1 MLLTCDILGV
11 ILAGGAGRRM
21 FAGGDGD
28 KCLIDLAGRPVLA
41 YVIDRFSPQVSQLIL
56 NANGDAVRFARF
68 GLEVVADGDGS
79 RAGPLAGFKAAMA
92 FAETCDPRPQAILTA
107 TADAPFLP
115 LDLATRLAAAMRDD
129 RPAIAVSNGQRHPAT
144 GLWPLNLHLSVDEAL
159 NEGRRRVESF
169 AQHHDAIE
177 VDFPFGDIGGRKV
190 DPFFNANTPDD
201 ITEARAI
208 LAGQNRGSP

>member
-41 YVIDRFSPQVSQLIL
+41 HVVDRFGPQVSQLIL
-56 NANGDAVRFARF
+56 NANGDAARFARF
-68 GLEVVADGDGS
+68 GLKVVADGDDG

-92 FAETCDPRPQAILTA
+92 FAEICNPLPKAILTV

-115 LDLATRLAAAMRDD
+115 LDLAARLAAAMRDD
-129 RPAIAVSNGQRHPAT
+129 RPAIAVSNGRRHPT
-144 GLWPLNLHLSVDEAL
+144 IGLWPLSLSSVDNAL
-159 NEGRRRVESF
+159 SGGRRRVESF